1 MFGMIKDLCRALWLI
16 KDFEAG
22 YRGSDADNG
31 LMVIE
36 YKGTRYAVK
45 MVEMST
51 TDQDV
56 SMHNAVDNAKI
67 YFKGDK

>member
-1 MFGMIKDLCRALWLI
+1 MFDMIDNLYRALWFI
-16 KDFEAG
+16 KDFKAG

-56 SMHNAVDNAKI
+56 DMHNAVDNVKI

>member
-1 MFGMIKDLCRALWLI
+1 MFEMIKNLCNALRLI
-16 KDFEAG
+16 KDFDSG

-31 LMVIE
+31 LMLIE
-36 YKGTRYAVK
+36 YKGIRYAVK

-56 SMHNAVDNAKI
+56 DMYNAINNAKI
-67 YFKGDK
+67 YFK

>member
-1 MFGMIKDLCRALWLI
+1 MFGMIKDLSKALWLI
-16 KDFEAG
+16 KDFNAG

-36 YKGTRYAVK
+36 YKGIRCAVK

-56 SMHNAVDNAKI
+56 DMHNAVDNVPK

>member
-1 MFGMIKDLCRALWLI
+1 MFKMISTLCKVLWFM

-22 YRGSDADNG
+22 YRGSDAESG
-31 LMVIE
+31 FMVVE
-36 YKGTRYAVK
+36 YRGTRYAVK

-56 SMHNAVDNAKI
+56 DMHNAVDNAKI
-67 YFKGDK
+67 YFKEDK